1 MKKLLKRDLKERLKF
16 NSFSFFIKFSI
27 IKKKY
32 CCLLRFVEFKYYK
45 KGVIL
50 VDKLFEKLNIT
61 PKNLNLYNIAF
72 SHSSYANEHK
82 AKKDYERLE
91 FLGDAVLDLVVAD
104 YLYRNHNDN
113 EGEMTKIRA
122 SYVCENALYEY
133 SMSLGLNN
141 YIKVGHGEEVSGGK
155 FKKAIVADI
164 FEALMGAI
172 YLDLGYAT
180 VKRVI
185 LNIIVPYITNP
196 NVVFFSDYK
205 SALQEAVQ
213 TTKKS
218 LYYELIEEQ
227 GPPHD
232 KVFKMQVRVD
242 GIIYG
247 EGKGNS
253 KKEAEQQ
260 AAKSA
265 LEKLAI

>member
-1 MKKLLKRDLKERLKF
+1 MDEL
-16 NSFSFFIKFSI
+16 
-27 IKKKY
+27 
-32 CCLLRFVEFKYYK
+32 FK
-45 KGVIL
+45 
-50 VDKLFEKLNIT
+50 KLNIM
-61 PKNLNLYNIAF
+61 PKDMRLYEIAF

-91 FLGDAVLDLVVAD
+91 FLGDAVLDLVMAD
-104 YLYRNHNDN
+104 YLYRNHNEN
-113 EGEMTKIRA
+113 EGEMTKVRA

-133 SMSLGLNN
+133 SLDLGLNK
-141 YIKVGHGEEVSGGK
+141 YIKVGHGEELNGGK
-155 FKKAIVADI
+155 LKKAIVADI
-164 FEALMGAI
+164 FESLMGAI

-180 VKRVI
+180 VRKVI
-185 LNIIVPYITNP
+185 LNIIVPYVTNP
-196 NVVFFSDYK
+196 NITFFQDYK

-232 KVFKMQVRVD
+232 KKFKMQVRVD

-247 EGKGNS
+247 EGAGSS
-253 KKEAEQQ
+253 KKEAEQL
-260 AAKSA
+260 AAKNA